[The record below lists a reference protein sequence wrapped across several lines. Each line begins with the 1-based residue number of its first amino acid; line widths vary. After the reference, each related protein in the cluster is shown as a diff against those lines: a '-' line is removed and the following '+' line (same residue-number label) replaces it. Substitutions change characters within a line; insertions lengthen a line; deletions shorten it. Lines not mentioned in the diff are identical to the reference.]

1 MALGFFSIVL
11 NAVLLTR
18 YVFPGDSPGA
28 EEAPY
33 AVSVQKQAS
42 LSSPP
47 EEVAAFIDTPRMHG
61 PLGLNPDGSPAHVP
75 APPPPPTQRARPPC
89 RQVAREASSS
99 PVEGRLLDGAL
110 IILPS
115 MNSFR
120 PFTLNVLQFLISTNS
135 SFPLIVE
142 LNMTKELARGGGF
155 NLKLSD
161 HLPLDRAAPDSRQ
174 PACMS
179 IEYDL
184 ASLPSASVL
193 MVFYNEPF
201 STLMRSVHSVLNR
214 TPPSL
219 LHEIVLLDDGSDA
232 PDVAAS
238 GNGKLEKY
246 VKLLPKVRLV
256 RSPKR
261 EGIVGARMR
270 AIRASEADIFVVLD
284 SHIEVQNEW
293 LEPLVSRISGD
304 RSRIVMPQ
312 VDGIDAENFQHISGG
327 IGCKLGFLWKL
338 MEHSYE
344 FHQMARLPEEER
356 SPQATDFQTS
366 PAMAGG
372 LFAADKEFF
381 FSIGAYDEGFRY
393 WGTENLEFSFRIWQC
408 GGVLECAPCSR
419 VYHIFRKGGA
429 GYSFPNDA
437 LTANKIRTLM
447 WMDEYADL
455 AWRVLGRPVVDYG
468 RESLMKRQEWRQQK
482 KCKSFKWYMEHVYP
496 ESDVVHLSDVP
507 YLGPLKHKQSGMCL
521 DSAGRSYPGEY
532 PIIAHCNKMYST
544 QDFMYFKKIGHLM
557 PVHNDEA
564 CLTPYGSFDWCRATD
579 SMWWDY
585 EDGMLI
591 NRSAAECLT
600 VHHTELA
607 LEPCDPAKASQNAFF
622 WFAAMD
628 VGGIP
633 SAGEIRISAIL

>member
-1 MALGFFSIVL
+1 MTEAQSRSGDWRRPLWGCLQVAVMALGFFSVIL
-11 NAVLLTR
+11 NAVLLAR
-18 YVFPGDSPGA
+18 YVFPGDHTGA
-28 EEAPY
+28 EDVPY
-33 AVSVQKQAS
+33 AMSMQKQVN
-42 LSSPP
+42 LPP
-47 EEVAAFIDTPRMHG
+47 PPVEEYNHPSFPQMHG
-61 PLGLNPDGSPAHVP
+61 PLGLMPDGYPAHMP
-75 APPPPPTQRARPPC
+75 APPPPP
-89 RQVAREASSS
+89 
-99 PVEGRLLDGAL
+99 G
-110 IILPS
+110 
-115 MNSFR
+115 
-120 PFTLNVLQFLISTNS
+120 
-135 SFPLIVE
+135 
-142 LNMTKELARGGGF
+142 LNMTRELARGGGF

-161 HLPLDRAAPDSRQ
+161 HLPLDRDAPDSRQ

-179 IEYDL
+179 IDYDL

-214 TPPSL
+214 TPPAL

-232 PDVAAS
+232 ADVAAG
-238 GNGKLEKY
+238 GNGKLENY

-284 SHIEVQNEW
+284 SHIEVQNQW
-293 LEPLVSRISGD
+293 LEPLVSRIKGD

-312 VDGIDAENFQHISGG
+312 VDGIDAETFEHISGG

-344 FHQMARLPEEER
+344 FHQMARLPIDQR
-356 SPQATDFQTS
+356 SAQATDFQTS

-372 LFAADKEFF
+372 LFAADKDFF

-429 GYSFPNDA
+429 GYTFPSDA
-437 LTANKIRTLM
+437 LIANKIRTLM

-455 AWRVLGRPVVDYG
+455 AWRVLGKPVVDYG
-468 RESLMKRQEWRQQK
+468 AESLKKRQEWRQQK
-482 KCKSFKWYMEHVYP
+482 KCKSFKWYMENVYP
-496 ESDVVHLSDVP
+496 ESDVVHLDDVP
-507 YLGPLKHKQSGMCL
+507 YLGALKHKQTGMCL
-521 DSAGRSYPGEY
+521 DSANRSYPGEY
-532 PIIAHCNKMYST
+532 PMMTHCNALYST
-544 QDFMYFKKIGHLM
+544 QDFMYFKKIGHVM

-564 CLTPYGSFDWCRATD
+564 CLTPHGSFDWCRATD
-579 SMWWDY
+579 AMW
-585 EDGMLI
+585 
-591 NRSAAECLT
+591 
-600 VHHTELA
+600 
-607 LEPCDPAKASQNAFF
+607 
-622 WFAAMD
+622 
-628 VGGIP
+628 
-633 SAGEIRISAIL
+633 